1 MLCYAVID
9 TNILVSSL
17 LSKRNDSATVQ
28 VIGRVIT
35 GDIIPLY
42 SNQMIKEYKEVLC
55 RKKFGFSYSTVNYLI
70 KAFEKF
76 GIQVEPSPI
85 GEILPDLK
93 DLPFY
98 EVVMEK
104 RRDGAY
110 LVTGNIKHFPERD
123 FIVTA
128 RQLIDILEQKE

>member
-70 KAFEKF
+70 KAFENF

-85 GEILPDLK
+85 AEILPDLK
-93 DLPFY
+93 DFLSCNRKYKTFS
-98 EVVMEK
+98 
-104 RRDGAY
+104 
-110 LVTGNIKHFPERD
+110 
-123 FIVTA
+123 
-128 RQLIDILEQKE
+128 

>member
-55 RKKFGFSYSTVNYLI
+55 RKKCKIVFQLGYGGPDIFLKITDFGKSSQPKPTYYI
-70 KAFEKF
+70 KQ
-76 GIQVEPSPI
+76 II
-85 GEILPDLK
+85 
-93 DLPFY
+93 
-98 EVVMEK
+98 
-104 RRDGAY
+104 
-110 LVTGNIKHFPERD
+110 
-123 FIVTA
+123 
-128 RQLIDILEQKE
+128 

>member
-42 SNQMIKEYKEVLC
+42 SKEVLC

-85 GEILPDLK
+85 AEILPDLK

-104 RRDGAY
+104 RKDGAY

-128 RQLIDILEQKE
+128 RQLIDILEQNK

>member
-42 SNQMIKEYKEVLC
+42 SNLLC
-55 RKKFGFSYSTVNYLI
+55 
-70 KAFEKF
+70 
-76 GIQVEPSPI
+76 Q
-85 GEILPDLK
+85 
-93 DLPFY
+93 
-98 EVVMEK
+98 
-104 RRDGAY
+104 
-110 LVTGNIKHFPERD
+110 
-123 FIVTA
+123 
-128 RQLIDILEQKE
+128 